1 MKKIYS
7 LIVLTVFLCCGTTAW
22 GATTVLSEGFE
33 SNNLATNGWTRQ
45 SCHSKSLIGT
55 EAKHNGSY
63 GFLFYYN
70 TNPPQYLISKALAIP
85 SSASEVNVSLF
96 YKAYSSYGTEKFQ
109 VGYSTTDN
117 DVNNFTWDTEVT
129 TNSTSWAQYTNSS
142 AFPKE
147 TKYIAIRYNANDQY
161 RLYIDDI
168 EVTCNLSGPAL
179 TVYDGENALASGYNY
194 NFGLATAGTTKTFT
208 LSNPGTEATPV
219 AVAHTGSFGAEL
231 SATSIPAG
239 GEVTLTVTMPAVSG
253 SDVITISSTAES
265 IDDFV
270 INVSGTIRDASKLYE
285 TLLGGSIPEDWTT
298 SGGTWSWSTTNG
310 ASNTAWYETSNYRL
324 ITPQLIVA
332 EGEKFF
338 FEAQG
343 TYDGYQGVKFEYSA
357 DGSTWTASATETA
370 VTGDWQTFEINDV
383 PAGKYYIALHG
394 WHVNIRNFYGGT
406 LPAKVKDVAAAGVT
420 DTEATISW
428 TAHGSE
434 TAWQVSYSTTSGD
447 PNNGTIVNAT
457 STSSKVLE
465 GLSATTTYY
474 VSVRIGDS
482 GEWSNEISFKTGCAA
497 LSGSWSLNFDELAS
511 GQIPEC
517 WDNSGSTSATYATTP
532 SYFWTA
538 YKYSYTSDAKML
550 IMNNTMIQTG
560 TAVINTPR
568 IELPAT
574 PAYEFDFEYSHRA
587 SCGALIVKVS
597 EDNGVNWTDLQ
608 SYDNE
613 TGGTAGVPAAELIE
627 ASIDLSSYAGKTIM
641 LQFYAMAD
649 YGSGAIFVDNV
660 AVRVKSNCALPK
672 NVTVSSITDHTASVA
687 WTQKGEVSAWKLQT
701 STDGENWG
709 EEIEANANPFT
720 LSGLNAETTYYVRVK
735 AACGESEY
743 SDWSDASAP
752 FTTLCEA
759 KTLPF
764 ATEEFDAIPS
774 CWSVDPEWSIYTYE
788 GHSNS
793 TSIRVKSYTA
803 SLTMP
808 LIVLSE
814 KAQLSFYL
822 SGNSSA
828 KCYVYVN
835 DGESEEKAG
844 EIYASTSWKQA
855 TVDLSAY
862 TGKTVNIIFRSSTSS
877 YYLYLDDVAVN
888 YLPVAAPTNVAATPA
903 DESATVTWECEEA
916 TTYAVQ
922 YRVSGSEE
930 AWTEVTGL
938 TEKTYTINE
947 LTNGTAYEV
956 QVKAIVSEN
965 RKSEWTASTVV
976 TPAKCPTVTGIEL
989 SEKKFNSV
997 KVSWTASGTGTW
1009 VLEYGLN
1016 APYTAVENL
1025 AVTEY
1030 VLDNLTPGETYTIKV
1045 HPNCSEESQ
1054 QTTYKPLYTAPSNV
1068 VVTNISDVTATA
1080 SWDAVADATLG
1091 YTYSIAPRGNQTP
1104 WAYSQVV
1111 TEETSVNLNLDA
1123 GSDYD
1128 FYVVTNYPDGWMSP
1142 AIKVEFSTITVA
1154 PKSISV
1160 SEITAS
1166 SAKLTWE
1173 NDGVA
1178 TVYEYALGDD
1188 PAALEWN
1195 EVAEKTKTLESLTP
1209 NTSYTFYVRA
1219 KYSDKVKSDSV
1230 NIAFRTDC
1238 NAIADLPWFEGFEDM
1253 AVGNY
1258 KSAAPAC
1265 WAQLNVNDGL
1275 PYAYVNNTSTYV
1287 KTGSKSMYV
1296 VASSL
1301 TDGYLILPAF
1311 EAALNGLQI
1320 SFSHKEESAT
1330 RSTVLTLGY
1339 ITDIANAETFVAI
1352 QEFGRANKWQEEK
1365 EISLAGIPNEVATTA
1380 RLAFKLG
1387 KATDQYYTGID
1398 DITVSVLPNCRKPI
1412 IGETTI
1418 LPDGA
1423 TFTWTAG
1430 GEETK
1435 FQYAVDTT
1443 ETLVWTAT
1451 EATVATVHGLVPG
1464 NNYKFYVRAFCDP
1477 EVSDSVWTVFAPVCN
1492 APTEAALTAATS
1504 TTASFSWTAAANISS
1519 YQYVVMAKG
1528 EAADWSKAKTTA
1540 NTTAEWTELA
1550 AGTAYDFYVR
1560 SYYNETVQSAA
1571 ASISFQTE
1579 CATITELPWN
1589 ENFESFAENTIPTC
1603 WDNTASTAS
1612 SNASYYLWGVYQYNA
1627 NKMIRMTNYY
1637 VGQTNGS
1644 ALINTP
1650 KIILPASPVQ
1660 ELCFDYAHNAT
1671 CGDFTIKV
1679 SKDEGANW
1687 TTLKTYQKG
1696 EGSSYSDPGKFTK
1709 EIINLSEYAGET
1721 IMIQFYTEA
1730 NYGNGAVFVD
1740 NISIHEVP
1748 ACAVSTGLAA
1758 SEVTAATATLSWTS
1772 EAENFKV
1779 QYTTDKANWGE
1790 EHAVAA
1796 TTLAL
1801 EGLTEQTTYYA
1812 RVKAICGEAS
1822 ESEYCEE
1829 ISFTTPCAVK
1839 SMPYAES
1846 FEDGVPACWATTG
1859 TWTTNSEYAHSG
1871 NALRAD
1877 VKNKVATLTM
1887 PAIAISEADAE
1898 LVFYVRNVYGGS
1910 SYVSGEVIIT
1920 PTEGEAKHIGI
1931 INSNNI
1937 NNKQKVDLSEFNGED
1952 VVISFSISS
1961 VSSTAYVSIDDVTVA
1976 KKQCAVPTDLTAQV
1990 ASKSATLSWTAG
2002 EDETAW
2008 QLQYKASADENWTL
2022 IENLSSLSY
2031 QITGLTNGTEY
2042 VAQVRA
2048 YCDETH
2054 QSEWSES
2061 VVFTPSIPSDLDN
2074 SNAANKA
2081 VKLIENN
2088 QIIII
2093 RDGVRYNAQ
2102 GQLIK

>member
-7 LIVLTVFLCCGTTAW
+7 LLLLAVALVCLPMGVRGDELTVADGTYLRQELPVHGYNCDAVQHNQFIFLANELSEMKGADISALKFYLEKASYNWSKAAPNATFRFAEVE
-22 GATTVLSEGFE
+22 ATTV
-33 SNNLATNGWTRQ
+33 N
-45 SCHSKSLIGT
+45 SLIT
-55 EAKHNGSY
+55 VDES
-63 GFLFYYN
+63 F
-70 TNPPQYLISKALAIP
+70 
-85 SSASEVNVSLF
+85 
-96 YKAYSSYGTEKFQ
+96 
-109 VGYSTTDN
+109 
-117 DVNNFTWDTEVT
+117 TEVYSGQIVFASGEWNIELNTPYHYNGGNLLIDVQT
-129 TNSTSWAQYTNSS
+129 TAGGYVNSNSNTGSRFYS
-142 AFPKE
+142 AEADYRGNYNGTVKYYVPKTTFTYE
-147 TKYIAIRYNANDQY
+147 LAVTGSGLKVLDGSTKIS
-161 RLYIDDI
+161 
-168 EVTCNLSGPAL
+168 T
-179 TVYDGENALASGYNY
+179 GYNY
-194 NFGLATAGTTKTFT
+194 SFGLATAGTTKTFT

-219 AVAHTGSFGAEL
+219 AVSHTGSFGAEL
-231 SATSIPAG
+231 SAASIPAG
-239 GEVTLTVTMPAVSG
+239 GEVTLTVTMPATTG
-253 SDVITISSTAES
+253 EDVITISSTAEG
-265 IDDFV
+265 IDNFV

-370 VTGDWQTFEINDV
+370 VTGEWQTFEINDV

-457 STSSKVLE
+457 STSKVLE
-465 GLSATTTYY
+465 VLSATTTYY
-474 VSVRIGDS
+474 VSVRIGNS

-497 LSGSWSLNFDELAS
+497 LSGSWSLNFDELES

-538 YKYSYTSDAKML
+538 YKYSYDSDAKML
-550 IMNNTMIQTG
+550 KMNNTMIQTG

-568 IELPAT
+568 IELPAS
-574 PAYEFDFEYSHRA
+574 PAYEFNFEYSHKA
-587 SCGALIVKVS
+587 DCGALIVKVS
-597 EDNGVNWTDLQ
+597 EDGGANWTDLG
-608 SYDNE
+608 SYTNE
-613 TGGTAGVPAAELIE
+613 TGGTAGVPADLIE

-743 SDWSDASAP
+743 SDWSDASAA

-774 CWSVDPEWSIYTYE
+774 CWSVDSEWSIYTYE

-808 LIVLSE
+808 LIELSE

-888 YLPVAAPTNVAATPA
+888 YLPVAAPTNVATTPA
-903 DESATVTWECEEA
+903 NESAVVTWESEEA
-916 TTYAVQ
+916 TFALR
-922 YRVSGSEE
+922 YRTNGEGD
-930 AWTEVTGL
+930 WTEVADL
-938 TEKTYTINE
+938 SAKTYTIE
-947 LTNGTAYEV
+947 GLTNGTAYEV
-956 QVKAIVSEN
+956 QVKAVASAN
-965 RKSEWTASTVV
+965 RQSDWTASAVV
-976 TPAKCPTVTGIEL
+976 TPMACPTVTGIEL
-989 SEKKFNSV
+989 SEKTFKSV

-1016 APYTAVENL
+1016 APYTVVENL

-1045 HPNCSEESQ
+1045 HPNCSEESL
-1054 QTTYKPLYTAPSNV
+1054 QTSYYPAYTAPSNV

-1091 YTYSIAPRGNQTP
+1091 YTYSVAPRGNQTP
-1104 WAYSQVV
+1104 WAYSKIV
-1111 TEETSVNLNLDA
+1111 TNETSVELSGLA
-1123 GSDYD
+1123 GGSDYD
-1128 FYVVTNYPDGWMSP
+1128 FYVVTNYPDDYKSP

-1160 SEITAS
+1160 SDITAS

-1173 NDGVA
+1173 NDGAA
-1178 TVYEYALGDD
+1178 TAYEYAVGND
-1188 PAALEWN
+1188 PTALEWN
-1195 EVAEKTKTLESLTP
+1195 EVAEKTKTLSELEA
-1209 NTSYTFYVRA
+1209 NTSYTFYVRS
-1219 KYSDKVKSDSV
+1219 KYSDEVKSDSV
-1230 NIAFRTDC
+1230 NITFRTECESIVVDAENPFTENFNSLTQVVTIPECWDNAEGTTTSDNYKWRYYSDGHDGACVRFESDYNAKGATNVLATPTIQLDVEATLKFWCKNAKGGAFEVKISANGGERETLLSGLTSISSWTEKEVDLSAYTGKSVVLYFCGTSNYATGGLICLDDVNITAIPACGTPKNVQATNVLCNTATITWEKGGKETAWIVEYATNEDFTEGLVEKNADATSVALTGLTTNTKYYVRVKGDC
-1238 NAIADLPWFEGFEDM
+1238 ESATYSEVINFTPAYIAPSDVAVTEITTASAQVDWTPNSGETIWTIQYKKAADAEWTNIENVDAHPYVLTNLAAGTNYQVRVLAGEVASSNESFSTGCAAITALPWSENFEGHPL
-1253 AVGNY
+1253 N
-1258 KSAAPAC
+1258 AAPAC
-1265 WAQLNVNDGL
+1265 WEVVD
-1275 PYAYVNNTSTYV
+1275 PNNTKIYV
-1287 KTGSKSMYV
+1287 STGSTWFDLGTTGLFFEGAKANY
-1296 VASSL
+1296 
-1301 TDGYLILPAF
+1301 GYILLPEF
-1311 EAALNGLQI
+1311 EAALNTLQI
-1320 SFSHKEESAT
+1320 SFSHSEES
-1330 RSTVLTLGY
+1330 SSSSGKIELGY
-1339 ITDIANAETFVAI
+1339 YKDDEFTSLKVYDQSQKAWKAEGPFALTDVP
-1352 QEFGRANKWQEEK
+1352 
-1365 EISLAGIPNEVATTA
+1365 AGA
-1380 RLAFKLG
+1380 RLAFG
-1387 KATDQYYTGID
+1387 
-1398 DITVSVLPNCRKPI
+1398 
-1412 IGETTI
+1412 
-1418 LPDGA
+1418 
-1423 TFTWTAG
+1423 
-1430 GEETK
+1430 
-1435 FQYAVDTT
+1435 
-1443 ETLVWTAT
+1443 
-1451 EATVATVHGLVPG
+1451 
-1464 NNYKFYVRAFCDP
+1464 YKTNSNTY
-1477 EVSDSVWTVFAPVCN
+1477 
-1492 APTEAALTAATS
+1492 
-1504 TTASFSWTAAANISS
+1504 AAAI
-1519 YQYVVMAKG
+1519 
-1528 EAADWSKAKTTA
+1528 
-1540 NTTAEWTELA
+1540 
-1550 AGTAYDFYVR
+1550 
-1560 SYYNETVQSAA
+1560 
-1571 ASISFQTE
+1571 
-1579 CATITELPWN
+1579 
-1589 ENFESFAENTIPTC
+1589 
-1603 WDNTASTAS
+1603 
-1612 SNASYYLWGVYQYNA
+1612 
-1627 NKMIRMTNYY
+1627 
-1637 VGQTNGS
+1637 
-1644 ALINTP
+1644 
-1650 KIILPASPVQ
+1650 
-1660 ELCFDYAHNAT
+1660 
-1671 CGDFTIKV
+1671 
-1679 SKDEGANW
+1679 
-1687 TTLKTYQKG
+1687 
-1696 EGSSYSDPGKFTK
+1696 
-1709 EIINLSEYAGET
+1709 
-1721 IMIQFYTEA
+1721 
-1730 NYGNGAVFVD
+1730 D
-1740 NISIHEVP
+1740 NITIEEIP
-1748 ACAVSTGLAA
+1748 ACAVPTDLAA

-1772 EAENFKV
+1772 EAANFKV

-1801 EGLTEQTTYYA
+1801 EDLTEQTTYYA

-1822 ESEYCEE
+1822 ESKYCEE

-1846 FEDGVPACWATTG
+1846 FEDGVPACWASTG
-1859 TWTTNSEYAHSG
+1859 SWTTNSEYAHSG

-1898 LVFYVRNVYGGS
+1898 LVFYVRNVYSGS
-1910 SYVSGEVIIT
+1910 YYVSGEVIIT

-1931 INSNNI
+1931 INSNDI
-1937 NNKQKVDLSEFNGED
+1937 NNKQKVDLSEFNGKD

-1961 VSSTAYVSIDDVTVA
+1961 VSSSAYVSIDEVTVA
-1976 KKQCAVPTDLTAQV
+1976 KKQCATPTDLTAQV
-1990 ASKSATLSWTAG
+1990 ASKSATISWTAG
-2002 EDETAW
+2002 DDETAW
-2008 QLQYKASADENWTL
+2008 QLQYKASSAENWTL
-2022 IENLSSLSY
+2022 VENISSLSY

-2061 VVFTPSIPSDLDN
+2061 VVFTPSIPSALDN

-2081 VKLIENN
+2081 VKLIEND

-2093 RDGVRYNAQ
+2093 RDGVKYNAQ
-2102 GQLIK
+2102 GQKLN